1 MPRIYLAT
9 LIVSLVAIT
18 GAAVGQVANRASEDP
33 AYWANRMENA
43 LLPQA
48 ALRAK
53 VTLRSS
59 NPTHPIHGFSGRL
72 VRVQN
77 AAGIRSILSIEKPAE
92 ARRILRV
99 ESRPAGQAQRVLYT
113 RFGDPIALKVPHS
126 ERILRTSLTYE
137 DVAFVPLGHRG
148 VSMEFEAAAG
158 DKVVRLTSG
167 PYDGYGKVVT
177 RVDRELGLPID
188 AEFFDRAGKLR
199 RRVTYGEIETV
210 GPYSFPLEIKATD
223 LETSFVTTIRLSA
236 VELGAEIYEHEFTD
250 DYNLKLIRIIE

>member
-1 MPRIYLAT
+1 MPRIYIAT
-9 LIVSLVAIT
+9 LIVCLVAIGGT
-18 GAAVGQVANRASEDP
+18 AAGQVANHTSEDP
-33 AYWANRMENA
+33 TYWADRMEAA

-59 NPTHPIHGFSGRL
+59 DPTQVIQGFSGRL

-77 AAGIRSILSIEKPAE
+77 AAGIRSILTIEKPAE

-99 ESRPAGQAQRVLYT
+99 ESRPGGQAQRVLYT
-113 RFGDPIALKVPHS
+113 GQGDPIALQVPRS

-137 DVAFVPLGHRG
+137 DLAFVPLGHRG
-148 VSMEFEAAAG
+148 ASMEFEAAAG
-158 DKVVRLTSG
+158 DKVVRLTSRS
-167 PYDGYGKVVT
+167 YDGYGKVVT
-177 RVDRELGLPID
+177 RIDRELGLPID

-199 RRVTYGEIETV
+199 RRVTYGEIQTV

-250 DYNLKLIRIIE
+250 DYNLKLIKIIE